1 MVEEYFARTS
11 DEYGYET
18 CVEHLS
24 MAAAFSGGF
33 SGVFGQLEEGVLA
46 GLFHDAGKYSEAFQ
60 KRIRDP
66 EHVAKVDHSTAGAV
80 KTGEQGHLYAAM
92 AIAGH
97 HAGLPSFGT
106 TVDTAQDSSLQGRVK
121 RAREHSDI
129 INCEAMGKQFDFA
142 SLSSIKADT
151 TLRDIY
157 TMMMRIRM
165 IFSALVDGDRL
176 DSEFFTEDNMSR
188 EEWRLLHEIKD
199 FFGAASLAEQQ
210 APSTDKLLQA
220 AEMVRQRLRD
230 KAQTTI
236 AHLASIAENRAD
248 ALFAKPDKTPLD
260 KKRCQILKQCLE
272 EGKRSELERG
282 IYTLTAPTGSG
293 KTNASITFALEHA
306 KTHGLDRVIYVI
318 PYTSIIDQTV
328 AVFEKE
334 FGEEAVLPHY
344 ADAPYRLAEEDDLN
358 PIDVRRNLA
367 SENWNAPIVV
377 TTAVQFFESLYS
389 NKTSRCRKLHNIANS
404 VIVFDE
410 AQTLPPQ
417 HLKPCLKAM
426 LELVDHYRCTAVL
439 CTATQPE
446 LLPVLRE
453 LRNEPNY
460 EVWEITAM
468 SDDEIMQFE
477 RTTITFAG
485 HTTLE
490 ELAQE
495 LASQPQVLCVV
506 NTRKEAQSLYQL
518 LKEETAGED
527 GLYCLTTLHC
537 AYDRK
542 RLFDEIRARLA
553 TGKPCRVI
561 STSLIEAGVDVD
573 FPVAYREEA
582 GLDSILQTAGRCNR
596 EGRRPKKESI
606 VTVFSTDGTIPP
618 FIRQNLDALAYVKAK
633 GFEDVNE
640 PVAIHAYFTYLLNLR
655 QGGGIRLRNAAD
667 PLDQANILRLHSHEG
682 DNRRQMPFDTI
693 DQCFHMIDSLTVPV
707 YVPVNSEARDLCDRL
722 MNGERNRML
731 FRRLGKYA
739 VQVWPKHR
747 DTLLKAGKIVDVDS
761 GSTDASYV
769 LQDPQVYSSEFGLEL
784 EVSPGEGLWI

>member
-1 MVEEYFARTS
+1 MVEEYYARTS
-11 DEYGYET
+11 NHGYET

-33 SGVFGQLEEGVLA
+33 SGAFGQLEEGMLA

-66 EHVAKVDHSTAGAV
+66 EHVMKVDHSTAGAA

-97 HAGLPSFGT
+97 HAGLPSFGA
-106 TVDTAQDSSLQGRVK
+106 TVDTSQDSSFQGRIK
-121 RAREHSDI
+121 RAREHPDT
-129 INCEAMGKQFDFA
+129 INCTAMGEQFDFV

-151 TLRDIY
+151 TPRDIY

-165 IFSALVDGDRL
+165 IFSGLVDGDRL
-176 DSEFFTEDNMSR
+176 DAEFFTEDNISR
-188 EEWRLLHEIKD
+188 EEWELLHEIKD
-199 FFGAASLAEQQ
+199 FFGGASLSEQQ
-210 APSTDKLLQA
+210 APSNDRLLQA
-220 AEMVRQRLRD
+220 AEMVHRKLHD
-230 KAQTTI
+230 KAQTVI
-236 AHLASIAENRAD
+236 AHLASIVENRAD

-260 KKRCQILKQCLE
+260 EKRCKILRQCLE
-272 EGKRSELERG
+272 EGKSSGFGRN

-306 KTHGLDRVIYVI
+306 RTHGLDRVIYVI

-344 ADAPYRLAEEDDLN
+344 AEAPYRLAEEDDLN
-358 PIDVRRNLA
+358 PTDVRRNLA

-410 AQTLPPQ
+410 AQTLPSQ
-417 HLKPCLKAM
+417 HLKPCLRAI
-426 LELVDHYRCTAVL
+426 LELVDHYQCTAVL

-453 LRNEPNY
+453 LRDEPNY
-460 EVWEITAM
+460 EVREITAM
-468 SDDEIMQFE
+468 SEDEIMQFK
-477 RTTITFAG
+477 RTTITFTG

-490 ELAQE
+490 KLAQE
-495 LASQPQVLCVV
+495 LASYPQVLCVV

-518 LKEETAGED
+518 LEQEDVGEG

-542 RLFDEIRARLA
+542 RLLDEIRARLA
-553 TGKPCRVI
+553 AGKSCRVI

-596 EGRRPKKESI
+596 EGHRPKEESI

-618 FIRQNLDALAYVKAK
+618 FIQQNLDALAHVKEK
-633 GFEDVNE
+633 DFEDVNN
-640 PVAIHAYFTYLLNLR
+640 PAAVHAYFTSLLNLR
-655 QGGGIRLRNAAD
+655 RGGGMRLRNAAD
-667 PLDQANILRLHSHEG
+667 PLDQANILRLHSSEG

-693 DQCFHMIDSLTVPV
+693 DQRFHMIDSLTVPV
-707 YVPVNSEARDLCDRL
+707 YVPVNDEARDLCDRL

-747 DTLLKAGKIVDVDS
+747 NTLLEAGKIVDADP
-761 GSTDASYV
+761 GSADASYV
-769 LQDPQVYSSEFGLEL
+769 LQDSQAYSSEFGLEL

>member
-1 MVEEYFARTS
+1 MVEEYYARTS
-11 DEYGYET
+11 DHGYET

-33 SGVFGQLEEGVLA
+33 SGAFDQLEEGMLA

-66 EHVAKVDHSTAGAV
+66 EHVAKVDHSTAGAA

-97 HAGLPSFGT
+97 HAGLPSLGSV
-106 TVDTAQDSSLQGRVK
+106 VDTAQDSSLQGRVK

-129 INCEAMGKQFDFA
+129 INCAAMGKQFDFA
-142 SLSSIKADT
+142 PLLSIKADT
-151 TLRDIY
+151 TPRDIY

-176 DSEFFTEDNMSR
+176 DAEFFTQDNMSR
-188 EEWRLLHEIKD
+188 EEWELLHEIKD
-199 FFGAASLAEQQ
+199 FFGAASLSEQQ
-210 APSTDKLLQA
+210 APSTNKLLQA
-220 AEMVRQRLRD
+220 AGMVRQKLHD
-230 KAQTTI
+230 KAQTAI

-248 ALFAKPDKTPLD
+248 ALFSKPDKTPLD
-260 KKRCQILKQCLE
+260 EKRCKILEQCLE
-272 EGKRSELERG
+272 EGKNPELERS

-328 AVFEKE
+328 TAFEKE

-344 ADAPYRLAEEDDLN
+344 AEASYRLAEEDDLN
-358 PIDVRRNLA
+358 QTDVHRNLA
-367 SENWNAPIVV
+367 SENWNASIVV

-417 HLKPCLKAM
+417 HLKPCLKAI

-460 EVWEITAM
+460 EVREITTM
-468 SDDEIMQFE
+468 GDDEIMQFE

-485 HTTLE
+485 HRTLE
-490 ELAQE
+490 ELAEE

-506 NTRKEAQSLYQL
+506 NTRKEAQNLYQL
-518 LKEETAGED
+518 LKEEVVGED

-542 RLFDEIRARLA
+542 RLLDEIRARLA
-553 TGKPCRVI
+553 AGKPCRVV

-596 EGRRPKKESI
+596 EGRRPKEESI

-618 FIRQNLDALAYVKAK
+618 FIRQNLDALAYVKAR

-640 PVAIHAYFTYLLNLR
+640 PVAVHAYFTYLLNLR
-655 QGGGIRLRNAAD
+655 QGGGTRLRNAAD

-693 DQCFHMIDSLTVPV
+693 DQRFHMIDSLTVPI

-747 DTLLKAGKIVDVDS
+747 ETLLEAGKIVDVDS
-761 GSTDASYV
+761 GSSDASYV
-769 LQDPQVYSSEFGLEL
+769 LQDSQAYSSEFGLEL
-784 EVSPGEGLWI
+784 GVSPGEGLWI